1 MSKKRWLQNKYIIGA
16 ALSFF
21 SFVVYLR
28 TLAPTV
34 TFIDSGEL
42 ASDAI
47 TLGIPHPTGYPLF
60 TLVGWLFVHIP
71 LGLRPI
77 FQLNMMSAV
86 LCAAALFFFFQ
97 CFVLLLSWIN
107 TGEHNRRFDLS
118 QTGTLV
124 AAGAGTLTLAFSETY
139 WSQALS
145 IEVYP
150 LHLLLLSLTLL
161 LFIKSQQ
168 EGRGPAR
175 PSRSGEPVH
184 SEEKNSSPPVSW
196 YGFAFVLGLS
206 FANHMTTILLAPGF
220 LYLFFARQR
229 FSRETRSKVLVA
241 IIPFLLGL
249 SVYLYLPIRATEN
262 PALNWGNPATLE
274 KFLSHVTGKQYR
286 VWILSSTE
294 TAVRQFKYFLEG
306 FPSEFSYA
314 PLALVLVGVTQLFRS
329 NRTIFYFTLILFLS
343 CLLYSINY
351 DIHDIDSYFLLAY
364 VVTAVWITF
373 GARTLF
379 KVGSTHRLG
388 AVSVSACVAIGLTP
402 LAFHYDMADQS
413 KNYTVEDYAKNMF
426 DSFEKNALV
435 LTYQWDYFVSPSY
448 YLELVEGHR
457 NDAVVIDKEL
467 LRRSWYFDQLEHQHP
482 QLVENS
488 RVEINAFLK
497 ELYKFERDL
506 PYDPMVIE
514 TRYQEM
520 IRSFLVKNE
529 SRRPVYVTPEIEQ
542 EFTRGLQRVP
552 SGLAFRLY
560 PDTTYR
566 DIIPKDFTFHPITK
580 SDKYSEAV
588 RNLYAGAYCN
598 QGIYLAIRGRRDKAV
613 ESFRKALQ
621 VTPRFPEA
629 LRWLRKLG
637 VEL

>member
-1 MSKKRWLQNKYIIGA
+1 MSAKRWLLNKYFIGA

-42 ASDAI
+42 ASDVI

-77 FQLNMMSAV
+77 FQLNVMSAV
-86 LCAAALFFFFQ
+86 FCAAALFFFFQ
-97 CFVLLLSWIN
+97 CFILLLSWID
-107 TGEHNRRFDLS
+107 TGSHTRRLGLS

-124 AAGAGTLTLAFSETY
+124 AAAAGTSTLAFSETY
-139 WSQALS
+139 LAQALS

-168 EGRGPAR
+168 GGNRSAQ
-175 PSRSGEPVH
+175 PSHSGEPAY
-184 SEEKNSSPPVSW
+184 SEETNSSVPVSW
-196 YGFAFVLGLS
+196 YGFAFVLGLC

-220 LYLFFARQR
+220 LYLFFAKHG
-229 FSRETRSKVLVA
+229 FSREMWPKVFVA
-241 IIPFLLGL
+241 IVPFLLGL

-262 PALNWGNPATLE
+262 PTLNWGDPTTLE
-274 KFLSHVTGKQYR
+274 RFWWHVTGKQYR
-286 VWILSSTE
+286 VWILSSAE
-294 TAVRQFKYFLEG
+294 TAIRQLKYFLGG
-306 FPSEFSYA
+306 FPSEFAYA
-314 PLALVLVGVTQLFRS
+314 PLALVLVGVIQLFRS

-364 VVTAVWITF
+364 IMTAVWIAF
-373 GARTLF
+373 GAGTLF
-379 KVGSTHRLG
+379 KMRSNHRGKVVSTL
-388 AVSVSACVAIGLTP
+388 ACVAIGLTP
-402 LAFHYDMADQS
+402 LAFHYETADQS
-413 KNYTVEDYAKNMF
+413 DSYPVEDYTKNMF
-426 DSFEKNALV
+426 DSLEKNALV

-448 YLELVEGHR
+448 YLQLVEGYR
-457 NDAVVIDKEL
+457 NDATVIDKEL
-467 LRRSWYFDQLEHQHP
+467 LRRSWYFKQLEHQHP
-482 QLVENS
+482 RLVENS
-488 RVEINAFLK
+488 RGEIDAFLK
-497 ELYKFERDL
+497 ELYKFEHNL
-506 PYDPMVIE
+506 PYDPAVIE
-514 TRYQEM
+514 ARYEEM

-529 SRRPVYVTPEIEQ
+529 PVCPVYVTPEIEQ

-552 SGLAFRLY
+552 SGLAFRIY
-560 PDTTYR
+560 PDTTYHDITPR
-566 DIIPKDFTFHPITK
+566 DFAFHPITK
-580 SDKYSEAV
+580 RDTYSEAI

-598 QGIYLAIRGRRDKAV
+598 QGIYLAIRGKREKAV

-621 VTPRFPEA
+621 VTPGFPEA
-629 LRWLRKLG
+629 LRWLRQLG